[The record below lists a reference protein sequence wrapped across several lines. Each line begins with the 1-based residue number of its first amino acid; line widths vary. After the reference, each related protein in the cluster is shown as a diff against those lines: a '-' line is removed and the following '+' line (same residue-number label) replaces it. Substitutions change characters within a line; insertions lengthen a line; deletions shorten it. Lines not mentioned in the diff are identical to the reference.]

1 MYRSVV
7 LLLFPIKAQVTVNTT
22 RLLVFMSCV
31 GVFSVALRVLAS
43 RLLLFLPL
51 PNFLSDT
58 QRQNDLLLDHLE
70 SRIVE
75 TLNTEADL
83 HRRRRCLLV
92 FLRVVC
98 PPQLSPLSLLPS
110 PSTSNKAPEPAP
122 RRPNIVNRKLSQT
135 TSPTVQPPLSPLA
148 AWAARVLWPTTDGEQ
163 PYQTGAGGGGGGVV
177 GGSGGDDGG
186 LSGAAQVAT
195 MNPLIVT
202 QLSAEESR

>member
-31 GVFSVALRVLAS
+31 GVFSVALRFLRRGFCFFSPSPTSLRRQKERLDNLKS
-43 RLLLFLPL
+43 R
-51 PNFLSDT
+51 T
-58 QRQNDLLLDHLE
+58 
-70 SRIVE
+70 VE
-75 TLNTEADL
+75 TLNTEAAL
-83 HRRRRCLLV
+83 RRRRRCLLV

-98 PPQLSPLSLLPS
+98 PPQLSPLCLLPS

-122 RRPNIVNRKLSQT
+122 RRANVVNRKLSQT

-148 AWAARVLWPTTDGEQ
+148 AWAARVLSPTTDGEQ
-163 PYQTGAGGGGGGVV
+163 PFQTGAGGGGG
-177 GGSGGDDGG
+177 SGGGDGG
-186 LSGAAQVAT
+186 LSGAVQVAT
-195 MNPLIVT
+195 MNPMIVT